1 MEDFAQ
7 NPCSSVPSVP
17 HAQPVRFQ
25 AVTYQLV
32 GDKMKPRVAYFDLSL
47 IPDPQAWLEE
57 RLGKVKSVSPFKEN
71 DAVMPAAGRSLRQNP

>member
-25 AVTYQLV
+25 AVTYLV
-32 GDKMKPRVAYFDLSL
+32 GDKMKPRVAYFDLAL
-47 IPDPQAWLEE
+47 IPDYRAWLEE
-57 RLGKVKSVSPFKEN
+57 HLGKVKSGEPPFKEI
-71 DAVMPAAGRSLRQNP
+71 VPVIPAAGRSLGQNP